1 MHNGA
6 NDGFF
11 SQMMRVPE
19 DDLVIIAVG
28 NVEATPAIDEVLEQ
42 LFRLCRSLPYRDP

>member
-1 MHNGA
+1 MDSGA

-11 SQMMRVPE
+11 SQMMRVPK

-28 NVEATPAIDEVLEQ
+28 NVDATPALDEVLEQ
-42 LFRLCRSLPYRDP
+42 LFRLCRSLPNRDP